1 MSDLVVV
8 TPDQLAAIVR
18 AAVRDGVKTALADA
32 SRGKGENLREPDAA
46 AYLGIAAETLRKWRS
61 QGRGPV
67 YRKIGNA
74 VTYAR
79 ADLDAWA
86 DKGRTLTA
94 DYPGARR
101 GMPC

>member
-1 MSDLVVV
+1 MSDVIV
-8 TPDQLAAIVR
+8 TTPEQLQAIVR
-18 AAVRDGVKTALADA
+18 AAVRDGVQKALADA
-32 SRGKGENLREPDAA
+32 SRGGSEHLREADAA
-46 AYLGIAAETLRKWRS
+46 AYLGIAAATLRKWRA
-61 QGRGPV
+61 QGRGPI

-74 VTYAR
+74 VTYVR

-86 DKGRTLTA
+86 DQGRQLTA